1 MERGWH
7 TVHSWLPSALQ
18 AAATHIPA
26 LLLWQAEPLFYYG
39 RRSRFPICSSTALL
53 IWQAEQREMDVA
65 ETVELQQFLA
75 DVRSRKAADPDNW
88 QEAFNI
94 STEAPAFGSTAANA
108 SSEAEASE
116 GEDREGGEGGER

>member
-1 MERGWH
+1 M
-7 TVHSWLPSALQ
+7 
-18 AAATHIPA
+18 AAEQLSFLLWRRSS
-26 LLLWQAEPLFYYG
+26 LLLWQTEQPSF
-39 RRSRFPICSSTALL
+39 L

-116 GEDREGGEGGER
+116 GEDREGGER